1 MPFNIPKQ
9 FTLFI
14 ALMLGIYFGMQGQSA
29 AAGLNPAGVGFLA
42 LFFALVL
49 IIVVARTRAQR

>member
-1 MPFNIPKQ
+1 MPFNVPKQ
-9 FTLFI
+9 FTMII

-49 IIVVARTRAQR
+49 VIVIARTRSQR